1 MSEINLGTRALNW
14 KMNHSLPR
22 RVNVMH
28 IFSGL
33 LFLALFFPGGCGAA
47 QASDEFIRGY
57 ATAILQ
63 RDFQITA
70 ETLRVQSGV
79 ISIRGLEASD
89 DMRDRMKSS
98 LSSIEGVRQV
108 VVAEDG
114 ETAPAEGKSDIAT
127 EVNVFL
133 PRDLLFK
140 SLLAD
145 PRWPH
150 FSVSYQQYLQHSQLE
165 GVGSATFGET
175 FSFYRFRGPW
185 NSQMEVGLQAGVFSI
200 FDMGADSHDLVN
212 ADYYVALP
220 LSLKKDNFSAM
231 ARIFHQSSHLG
242 DEFLLS
248 GQSEQRINL
257 SYEGLDTIL
266 SYNLPLGF
274 RIYGGGGYLFDRDPS
289 DLKPWVAQSG
299 LEFRSAEAWLG
310 GSLRP
315 IAAFDLQNF
324 EESDWDANVSL
335 HAGVQLENPDFLS
348 RKLQILIEYYNGS
361 SPNGQFYDRDP
372 VEFIGLGF
380 HFFYD

>member
-1 MSEINLGTRALNW
+1 
-14 KMNHSLPR
+14 MNHSHQR
-22 RVNVMH
+22 RLHVIH

-33 LFLALFFPGGCGAA
+33 FFLALFFPCDCGAA

-70 ETLRVQSGV
+70 ETLRVQSG
-79 ISIRGLEASD
+79 IIYIRGLETSD
-89 DMRDRMKSS
+89 DMRDRLKSS

-108 VVAEDG
+108 MVVEDSG
-114 ETAPAEGKSDIAT
+114 IAPTEGNPAIAT
-127 EVNVFL
+127 EVNILL

-150 FSVSYQQYLQHSQLE
+150 FSASYQQSLQNNHLD

-185 NSQMEVGLQAGVFSI
+185 NSQMEAGLQAGVFSI
-200 FDMGADSHDLVN
+200 FDMNADSHDLVN

-231 ARIFHQSSHLG
+231 SRIFHQSSHLG

-248 GQSEQRINL
+248 GQPEQRINL
-257 SYEGLDTIL
+257 SYEGFDTIL
-266 SYNLPLGF
+266 SYNLPFGF
-274 RIYGGGGYLFDRDPS
+274 RIYGGCGYLFDRDPS
-289 DLKPWVAQSG
+289 DLKPWIAQSG
-299 LEFRSAEAWLG
+299 LEFRSAGAWLG
-310 GSLRP
+310 GALRP
-315 IAAFDLQNF
+315 VAAFDLQNF
-324 EESDWDANVSL
+324 EESDWDENVSL
-335 HAGVQLENPDFLS
+335 RAGIQLENPDFLS

-361 SPNGQFYDRDP
+361 SPNGQFYARNP
-372 VEFIGLGF
+372 EEFIGLGF

>member
-1 MSEINLGTRALNW
+1 MNQYLQRSLNE
-14 KMNHSLPR
+14 
-22 RVNVMH
+22 MH
-28 IFSGL
+28 IFSGFF
-33 LFLALFFPGGCGAA
+33 FLVLCSSGSAGAA
-47 QASDEFIRGY
+47 LASDEFIRGY

-70 ETLRVQSGV
+70 ETLSVQSGV
-79 ISIRGLEASD
+79 IYIRGLEASD
-89 DMRDRMKSS
+89 VVRDRMKSS
-98 LSSIEGVRQV
+98 LSSIDGVSQV

-114 ETAPAEGKSDIAT
+114 EFAPTGGISDITT

-150 FSVSYQQYLQHSQLE
+150 FSVSYQQYLQNSQLE

-175 FSFYRFRGPW
+175 FSFYRFAGPW
-185 NSQMEVGLQAGVFSI
+185 NSQMKVGLQAGVFSI
-200 FDMGADSHDLVN
+200 FDMDADSHDLVN
-212 ADYYVALP
+212 ADYFVALP
-220 LSLKKDNFSAM
+220 LSLKKDHFSAM

-242 DEFLLS
+242 DEYLLS
-248 GQSEQRINL
+248 GQSPERINL

-266 SYNLPLGF
+266 SYNLPFGF

-299 LEFRSAEAWLG
+299 LEFRSAGAWLG
-310 GSLRP
+310 GSFRP
-315 IAAFDLQNF
+315 VAAFDLQNF

-335 HAGVQLENPDFLS
+335 RTGVQLENPDFLS

-361 SPNGQFYDRDP
+361 SPNGQFYARDP

>member
-1 MSEINLGTRALNW
+1 
-14 KMNHSLPR
+14 
-22 RVNVMH
+22 MH
-28 IFSGL
+28 VFSVV
-33 LFLALFFPGGCGAA
+33 LFLVLFFPGSGGAA
-47 QASDEFIRGY
+47 PAGDEFIRGY

-70 ETLRVQSGV
+70 ATLSVQSGV
-79 ISIRGLEASD
+79 IYIRGLEASD
-89 DMRDRMKSS
+89 DMRDRLKSS
-98 LSSIEGVRQV
+98 LSSIESVRQV

-114 ETAPAEGKSDIAT
+114 GVAPAEGKSEITT

-150 FSVSYQQYLQHSQLE
+150 FSASYQQYLQNNQLE

-175 FSFYRFRGPW
+175 FSFYRFGGPW

-200 FDMGADSHDLVN
+200 FDMDADSHDLVN

-220 LSLKKDNFSAM
+220 LSFKKDNFSAM

-248 GQSEQRINL
+248 GQTENRINL
-257 SYEGLDTIL
+257 SYEGFDTIF
-266 SYNLPLGF
+266 SYTLPFGF

-299 LEFRSAEAWLG
+299 LEFRSAGAWLG
-310 GSLRP
+310 RSLRP
-315 IAAFDLQNF
+315 VAAFDLQNF

-335 HAGVQLENPDFLS
+335 RAGVQLENPDFLS
-348 RKLQILIEYYNGS
+348 RKLQILIEYYNGR
-361 SPNGQFYDRDP
+361 SPNGQFYARDP
-372 VEFIGLGF
+372 EEFIGLGF

>member
-1 MSEINLGTRALNW
+1 MSEINPGTRALNW
-14 KMNHSLPR
+14 KMNHFPQGRLP
-22 RVNVMH
+22 VMH

-33 LFLALFFPGGCGAA
+33 LFLVLFLRCGCGAA

-79 ISIRGLEASD
+79 ISIRGLKTSD
-89 DMRDRMKSS
+89 DMRDRLKSS
-98 LSSIEGVRQV
+98 LSSIEGVKQV
-108 VVAEDG
+108 VVVEDG
-114 ETAPAEGKSDIAT
+114 VIATTSGKSDIT
-127 EVNVFL
+127 TGVNVFL

-150 FSVSYQQYLQHSQLE
+150 FSASYQQYLQNSQLE

-175 FSFYRFRGPW
+175 FSFYRFGGPW

-200 FDMGADSHDLVN
+200 FNMNADSHDLVN

-220 LSLKKDNFSAM
+220 LSLKKDHFSAM

-257 SYEGLDTIL
+257 SYEGFDTIL
-266 SYNLPLGF
+266 SYNLPFGF

-299 LEFRSAEAWLG
+299 LEFRSPGAWLG
-310 GSLRP
+310 GALRP
-315 IAAFDLQNF
+315 VAAFDLQNF

-335 HAGVQLENPDFLS
+335 RAGVQLENPDFLS

-361 SPNGQFYDRDP
+361 SPNGQFYARDP

-380 HFFYD
+380 HFFFD